1 MSLQMTKCA
10 SNCWMERMK
19 NGLPTKRGRFTQLL
33 EALPCGF
40 NELVI
45 AQGFQTLSSGSQ
57 CAVAH

>member
-40 NELVI
+40 NELVK
-45 AQGFQTLSSGSQ
+45 QTLCSGSQ